1 MAHRGIQNHYDLNLY
16 NIIIEA
22 IYLAL
27 RWPVVGGFMGWTIC
41 RTRWIGL
48 LGGRGGRNQQC
59 PGDGPAVFGVLG
71 PCAGVTTRSVRGRI
85 VVLAAD
91 KHTKDR
97 PISP

>member
-1 MAHRGIQNHYDLNLY
+1 MLDW
-16 NIIIEA
+16 
-22 IYLAL
+22 
-27 RWPVVGGFMGWTIC
+27 WPGGHLKPITIC
-41 RTRWIGL
+41 GHRAPAATL
-48 LGGRGGRNQQC
+48 CYTFLYRGHLFS
-59 PGDGPAVFGVLG
+59 VSGVLG